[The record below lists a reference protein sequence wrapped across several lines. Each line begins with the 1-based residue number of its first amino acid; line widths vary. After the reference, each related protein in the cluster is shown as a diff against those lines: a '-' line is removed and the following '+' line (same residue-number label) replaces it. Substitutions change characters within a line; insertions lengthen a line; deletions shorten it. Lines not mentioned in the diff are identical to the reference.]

1 MIRVDRGL
9 LGNCVT
15 SPLDYPQPPI
25 ISYLKK
31 PPFVEIPT
39 CAFSVLIGLT
49 EQITTQKV
57 EDDTLLTLYF
67 NGLASTLNPDS
78 KVYLPESRVH
88 KISFISDT
96 YSDH

>member
-1 MIRVDRGL
+1 MRYRFRAVFEKEVGSL
-9 LGNCVT
+9 V
-15 SPLDYPQPPI
+15 
-25 ISYLKK
+25 K

-88 KISFISDT
+88 EVSSISDT
-96 YSDH
+96 CSDH